1 MPNEIEL
8 KLRIADN
15 DVTLFKRHHVL
26 HQGLIGKPITR
37 RLVSIYYDTPDLQ
50 LLHQHI
56 SLRVRRMSGRW
67 FQAVKGAGKSHA
79 GLHERMEWE
88 DCIAKGQP
96 DFTKITDPSL
106 ARIFSQ
112 PDLQAALRPIFL
124 TDTQRTEWQLVL
136 EDGTEIEVALDVGH
150 VECDSQKD
158 RFSEV
163 ELELKC
169 GNPAHLF
176 AIALKLQEDIPLT
189 IENISKAARGYRYL
203 YPVKPD
209 IDQAQSVKLAKGVTV
224 EQAFQNIALECLRH
238 LQANQAALPYEPLEA
253 THQMHI
259 AIRRLKVAFRL
270 FSIRDAALLEEI
282 DWLNGLLGQAR
293 NWDVLLETI
302 LPDALAN
309 CNFADV
315 LRQRAV
321 RKQAKSHQELISNLS
336 SQRYQTLLLT
346 LGWLIAQ
353 PKLPI
358 SLSMKK
364 LLKHHLISAYKKLPW
379 RSETL
384 GHLDEAALHKT
395 RIKLKRLRYMLEFF
409 KLPDQQSTQQMTALQ
424 KNMGT
429 LNDIHVGKA
438 LIESLAL
445 RMPVEK
451 KQHLADVLDDWEQR
465 RLLDAAAKLETRW
478 KKLRRKK
485 SQAIDALP
493 GKIL

>member
-1 MPNEIEL
+1 
-8 KLRIADN
+8 
-15 DVTLFKRHHVL
+15 
-26 HQGLIGKPITR
+26 
-37 RLVSIYYDTPDLQ
+37 
-50 LLHQHI
+50 
-56 SLRVRRMSGRW
+56 
-67 FQAVKGAGKSHA
+67 
-79 GLHERMEWE
+79 
-88 DCIAKGQP
+88 
-96 DFTKITDPSL
+96 
-106 ARIFSQ
+106 
-112 PDLQAALRPIFL
+112 
-124 TDTQRTEWQLVL
+124 
-136 EDGTEIEVALDVGH
+136 
-150 VECDSQKD
+150 
-158 RFSEV
+158 
-163 ELELKC
+163 
-169 GNPAHLF
+169 
-176 AIALKLQEDIPLT
+176 
-189 IENISKAARGYRYL
+189 
-203 YPVKPD
+203 
-209 IDQAQSVKLAKGVTV
+209 
-224 EQAFQNIALECLRH
+224 LECLRH
-238 LQANQAALPYEPLEA
+238 LQANQAALPFEPMEA

-270 FSIRDAALLEEI
+270 FNIRDAALLEEI

-293 NWDVLLETI
+293 NWDVLLDTI

-321 RKQAKSHQELISNLS
+321 RKQVKSHQDLISGLT

-364 LLKHHLISAYKKLPW
+364 LLRHHLISAYKKLPW

-384 GHLDEAALHKT
+384 GHLDETALHKT

-409 KLPDQQSTQQMTALQ
+409 KLPDQQSTRHMTALQ
-424 KNMGT
+424 KSMGT

-438 LIESLAL
+438 LIESLAQ

-451 KQHLADVLDDWEQR
+451 KQHLTDVLDDWEQR
-465 RLLDAAAKLETRW
+465 RLLDAAARLETRW